1 MTKLRAVGVIVL
13 AALQIAAIAPPRPI
27 EQIPPIPAP
36 TVTAPAWILYD
47 ETNGVV
53 LDGVETDV
61 PRPMASTTKMMTALL
76 AIESGQM
83 DEIVTVSQRAAN
95 IGEAEIG
102 LEAGERLPLS
112 MLVHALMIRSGNDA
126 AMATAEHIGGS
137 VEDFV
142 AMMNVRAAELGMT
155 ATTFANPH
163 GLDQVGHSSS
173 PRDLLTLGLAGLEN
187 PEFAEMARMNSYRI
201 SDAPDGT
208 QRIAEATN
216 ALLTTYRGAFG
227 VKTGFTF
234 RAGLVIVSGAE
245 RDGRRLWAV
254 VMGAD
259 GPGAHFSDAATL
271 LDHGFERLRIVDTIG
286 RGTPF
291 RLGTRTL
298 DPEVTALARL
308 HALSLLA
315 SLEAPPEVGEQ
326 VAAPVEAPPV
336 VITAE
341 LPGPADALR
350 WFYSEVFG
358 G

>member
-1 MTKLRAVGVIVL
+1 MLRRFGAIVL

-27 EQIPPIPAP
+27 EQFPPIPAP

-47 ETNGVV
+47 ETNDVV
-53 LDGVETDV
+53 LDGVATDV

-76 AIESGQM
+76 AIESGRM
-83 DEIVTVSQRAAN
+83 DEIVTVSQRAADV
-95 IGEAEIG
+95 GEAEIG

-112 MLVHALMIRSGNDA
+112 MLVAALIIRSGNDA
-126 AMATAEHIGGS
+126 AMAAAEHIAGS

-142 AMMNVRAAELGMT
+142 ALMNTRATELGMT
-155 ATTFANPH
+155 DTAFANPH
-163 GLDQVGHSSS
+163 GLDAAGHVSS
-173 PRDLLTLGLAGLEN
+173 PRDLLTLGRAGMN
-187 PEFAEMARMNSYRI
+187 RPEFAEMARMSSYRI

-208 QRIAEATN
+208 PRVAEATN
-216 ALLTTYRGAFG
+216 ALLATYRGAFG

-234 RAGLVIVSGAE
+234 QAGLVMVAGAE

-254 VMGAD
+254 VMGSD
-259 GPGAHFSDAATL
+259 GPGAHFADAATL

-298 DPEVTALARL
+298 DPEVIALARL
-308 HALSLLA
+308 HTLSLLA
-315 SLEAPPEVGEQ
+315 ALDAPPEVAEE
-326 VAAPVEAPPV
+326 VVAPVETPPE

-350 WFYSEVFG
+350 WLYAEVFDG
-358 G
+358 

>member
-1 MTKLRAVGVIVL
+1 MRHTLGVMVL
-13 AALQIAAIAPPRPI
+13 AALQIAAIVPPRPI

-47 ETNGVV
+47 ETNDVV
-53 LDGVETDV
+53 LDGVDIDV

-76 AIESGQM
+76 AIESGRL
-83 DEIVTVSQRAAN
+83 DETVTVSQRAAD

-102 LEAGERLPLS
+102 LQAGERVPLS

-126 AMATAEHIGGS
+126 AMATAEHLAGT
-137 VEDFV
+137 VEGFV
-142 AMMNVRAAELGMT
+142 AMMNARAAELGMT

-163 GLDQVGHSSS
+163 GLDEVGHASS
-173 PRDLLTLGLAGLEN
+173 PRDLLTLGMAGMEH
-187 PEFAEMARMNSYRI
+187 PEFAEMAQMSSYRI

-208 QRIAEATN
+208 PRVAEATN

-234 RAGLVIVSGAE
+234 QAGLVIVAGAE

-259 GPGAHFSDAATL
+259 GPGAHFSDAARL

-291 RLGTRTL
+291 RLGTGTL

-308 HALSLLA
+308 HTLSLLA
-315 SLEAPPEVGEQ
+315 ALQTPPDTVEE
-326 VAAPVEAPPV
+326 VAAPVEAAPE
-336 VITAE
+336 VIAAE
-341 LPGPADALR
+341 LPGPVDALR
-350 WFYSEVFG
+350 WLYAQVLG

>member
-1 MTKLRAVGVIVL
+1 MRMLRTAALLVL
-13 AALQIAAIAPPRPI
+13 AALQVAAIAPSRPI
-27 EQIPPIPAP
+27 DQFPPIPAP
-36 TVTAPAWILYD
+36 SLTAPAWILYD
-47 ETNGVV
+47 ETNDVV
-53 LDGVETDV
+53 LDGVDIDV

-83 DEIVTVSQRAAN
+83 DEVVTVSQRAADV
-95 IGEAEIG
+95 GEAEIG
-102 LEAGERLPLS
+102 LEAGERIPLS

-126 AMATAEHIGGS
+126 AMATAEHIAGT

-142 AMMNVRAAELGMT
+142 VLMNARAAELGMT
-155 ATTFANPH
+155 STTFVNPH
-163 GLDQVGHSSS
+163 GLDAVGHVSS
-173 PRDLLTLGLAGLEN
+173 PRDLLTLGRAGMEH
-187 PEFAEMARMNSYRI
+187 PEFAEMARMSSYRI

-208 QRIAEATN
+208 ARVAEATN

-234 RAGLVIVSGAE
+234 QAGLVIVAGAE

-259 GPGAHFSDAATL
+259 GPGAHFAAAAAL
-271 LDHGFERLRIVDTIG
+271 FDHGFERLRIIDTIG

-308 HALSLLA
+308 HTLSLLA
-315 SLEAPPEVGEQ
+315 DLRRPTETVEEVTDPVEVPPEII
-326 VAAPVEAPPV
+326 AAD
-336 VITAE
+336 
-341 LPGPADALR
+341 LPGPAEALR
-350 WFYSEVFG
+350 WFYAEVFG